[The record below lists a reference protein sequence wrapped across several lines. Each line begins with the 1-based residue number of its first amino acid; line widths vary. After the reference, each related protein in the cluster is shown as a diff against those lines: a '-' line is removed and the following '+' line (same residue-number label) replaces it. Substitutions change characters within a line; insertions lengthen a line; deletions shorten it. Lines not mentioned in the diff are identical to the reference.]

1 MALINCPECS
11 NNVSDKAEVC
21 PHCGVKLQAK
31 NTPLQST
38 FRVTEKGKL
47 LFSTKDLYN
56 SGYWLGMVLYLVASL
71 VLIGVFA
78 VVGIVWFGIIFSLVI
93 SIVYW
98 KSFSK
103 ANLLK
108 QSYIEL
114 YENNVSGISSEKNYG
129 YQNGTTFSISYLDI
143 THTDDVSNQEII
155 IHTTH
160 GDYKA
165 QAFNCADKVKSIIQQ
180 QIQKS

>member
-1 MALINCPECS
+1 MALINCPECN
-11 NNVSDKAEVC
+11 NNVSDKAETC
-21 PHCGVKLQAK
+21 PHCGIRLQVES
-31 NTPLQST
+31 TPVQQT
-38 FRVTEKGKL
+38 YKATEKGKL

-56 SGYWLGMVLYLVASL
+56 SGYWLGMVLYLIASL
-71 VLIGVFA
+71 ILIGVFA
-78 VVGIVWFGIIFSLVI
+78 VLGMVWVGIIFSAVI

-114 YENNVSGISSEKNYG
+114 YENIISGVSSDKNYG
-129 YQNGTTFSISYLDI
+129 YQNGTTFSINYPDI
-143 THTDDVSNQEII
+143 THIDDVANQEII

-165 QAFNCADKVKSIIQQ
+165 QAFNCADKVKNII
-180 QIQKS
+180 QIQKSNN

>member
-1 MALINCPECS
+1 MALINCPECN
-11 NNVSDKAEVC
+11 NNVSDKAETC
-21 PHCGVKLQAK
+21 PHCGIKLQVAT
-31 NTPLQST
+31 TPIQPTYST
-38 FRVTEKGKL
+38 TDKGKL

-56 SGYWLGMVLYLVASL
+56 SAYWLGMVLYIVASL
-71 VLIGVFA
+71 VLISILA
-78 VVGIVWFGIIFSLVI
+78 VLEKVWFGIIFLAVI

-108 QSYIEL
+108 QSYVEM
-114 YENNVSGISSEKNYG
+114 YENIISGISSDKNYG
-129 YQNGTTFSISYLDI
+129 YQNGTTFSINYIDV
-143 THTDDVSNQEII
+143 THIDDVANQEII

-165 QAFNCADKVKSIIQQ
+165 QAFNCADKVKNIIYH
-180 QIQKS
+180 QKQNH